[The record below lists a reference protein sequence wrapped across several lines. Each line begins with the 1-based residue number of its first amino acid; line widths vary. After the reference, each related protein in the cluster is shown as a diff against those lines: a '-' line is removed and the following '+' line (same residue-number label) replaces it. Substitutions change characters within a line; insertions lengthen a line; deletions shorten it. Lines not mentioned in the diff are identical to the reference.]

1 MVCDFYLNS
10 KQVLVILGVGRKTDL
25 LGGVLWEFYF
35 KPTERKKERKLPKP
49 RNNQE
54 TSSEF
59 ESESEFSDS
68 QCPGGASN
76 SVVDFSEDKQH
87 K

>member
-10 KQVLVILGVGRKTDL
+10 KQVPVILGIGRKTDL
-25 LGGVLWEFYF
+25 LGGVPWEFYF
-35 KPTERKKERKLPKP
+35 KPTERKKERKLLKS

-54 TSSEF
+54 SSSEF
-59 ESESEFSDS
+59 ETESEFSDS
-68 QCPGGASN
+68 QCPGDVSN